1 MKIEPRTFTLPN
13 GEVLAVRSVSAADAE
28 TYCKFKNTT
37 YRETHFLA
45 RDPEEGHYELEKVRN
60 GLAAC
65 EESPVNFEVGVFDG
79 EEQVGDVAV
88 CCVKNALKTR
98 HRAVMGISV
107 RKDYWGCGLGSYLMQ
122 LAIDQTRANGFE
134 QLDDAAARFIA
145 EKYPNALV
153 REFDWDDGL
162 LEVEIYHEGKEKSVC
177 FDGAGRWVKTEW
189 DVRLS
194 ELPDA
199 VRTAIAGSQYA
210 SYRVDDIEYVQTSGT
225 EYYRIELE
233 RGDSEATLR
242 VDASGNM
249 L

>member
-98 HRAVMGISV
+98 HRAVMGIS
-107 RKDYWGCGLGSYLMQ
+107 
-122 LAIDQTRANGFE
+122 IE
-134 QLDDAAARFIA
+134 QNIGAAA
-145 EKYPNALV
+145 LV
-153 REFDWDDGL
+153 IF
-162 LEVEIYHEGKEKSVC
+162 
-177 FDGAGRWVKTEW
+177 
-189 DVRLS
+189 
-194 ELPDA
+194 
-199 VRTAIAGSQYA
+199 
-210 SYRVDDIEYVQTSGT
+210 
-225 EYYRIELE
+225 
-233 RGDSEATLR
+233 
-242 VDASGNM
+242 
-249 L
+249 